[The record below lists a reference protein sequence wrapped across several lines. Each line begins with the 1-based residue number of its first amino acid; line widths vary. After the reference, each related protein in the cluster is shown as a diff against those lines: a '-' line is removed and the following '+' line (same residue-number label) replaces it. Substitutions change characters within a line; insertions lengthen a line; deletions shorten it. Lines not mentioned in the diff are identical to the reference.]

1 MTDKKYAFFEVG
13 GENCQFRSRDVLI
26 QSVKYFCRVDYED
39 CDIEHCKN
47 CPHGKTLDEWAQK
60 LEDNKDFQAI
70 IDDKDVS
77 YAEIAEVM
85 IKALLGGEDK

>member
-1 MTDKKYAFFEVG
+1 MTEKKYVILEVG
-13 GENCQFRSRDVLI
+13 GINCPQ
-26 QSVKYFCRVDYED
+26 
-39 CDIEHCKN
+39 IETLSGDESNGQYCKINAMELCSGEN
-47 CPHGKTLDEWAQK
+47 CPHGKTLEEWAQK

-85 IKALLGGEDK
+85 IKALLGGESK

>member
-1 MTDKKYAFFEVG
+1 MEDKIFIGKVG
-13 GENCQFRSRDVLI
+13 GEKCQFRSVLQKDI
-26 QSVKYFCRVDYED
+26 YCNCNDEYNPD
-39 CDIEHCKN
+39 CEN
-47 CPHGKTLDEWAQK
+47 CPLGKTIEEWAQK

-85 IKALLGGEDK
+85 IKALLGGEIK

>member
-1 MTDKKYAFFEVG
+1 MSEKKYKLVE
-13 GENCQFRSRDVLI
+13 SLD
-26 QSVKYFCRVDYED
+26 
-39 CDIEHCKN
+39 
-47 CPHGKTLDEWAQK
+47 GKTLEEWAQK

-85 IKALLGGEDK
+85 IKALLGGGGK